1 MITLRL
7 TPTSFEIN
15 AVSIT
20 FPVAI
25 NSLKDCLKA
34 NFRQTNTKNNT
45 LFTWDDLGI
54 IAYSENGEL
63 VDSLTLELEP
73 EAYDFSPK
81 SIFSGTFYFKDEDI
95 SKYYNSHKNER
106 VELFDGDD
114 GGALVLNNIS
124 AWFDVNDDAI
134 SAIEISPYQSYTR
147 GEGIPKDKYT
157 IKPLDE
163 AMLHFTDFGFK
174 LSVIETLM
182 YEKEVLLP
190 KFDLYEFA
198 NWYQPRKIDIDAEGY
213 DPIPEAEQYFKD
225 LPIPL
230 RLASELT
237 EIYQDGGNDIYMN
250 LAPFSGGAVTFWD
263 IESTEDVKQ
272 FPNLK
277 TVTLCY
283 AKEKAYNEFIEMG
296 IKTEWL

>member
-15 AVSIT
+15 AISIT

-81 SIFSGTFYFKDEDI
+81 SIFSGAFYFKDEDI

-134 SAIEISPYQSYTR
+134 SAI
-147 GEGIPKDKYT
+147 
-157 IKPLDE
+157 
-163 AMLHFTDFGFK
+163 
-174 LSVIETLM
+174 
-182 YEKEVLLP
+182 
-190 KFDLYEFA
+190 
-198 NWYQPRKIDIDAEGY
+198 
-213 DPIPEAEQYFKD
+213 
-225 LPIPL
+225 
-230 RLASELT
+230 
-237 EIYQDGGNDIYMN
+237 
-250 LAPFSGGAVTFWD
+250 
-263 IESTEDVKQ
+263 
-272 FPNLK
+272 
-277 TVTLCY
+277 
-283 AKEKAYNEFIEMG
+283 
-296 IKTEWL
+296 